1 SRRPDKRSAIRQH
14 NKYVQTD
21 QRRMAA
27 NTSSGLQHAR
37 AVGPVSVA
45 PPGNTTVLLI
55 FDQQRFQQ
63 VEIVQ

>member
-1 SRRPDKRSAIRQH
+1 MTAG
-14 NKYVQTD
+14 
-21 QRRMAA
+21 AL
-27 NTSSGLQHAR
+27 SGLQHAR